1 MSPGGVGGTPSQFP
15 FKSGSSQR
23 FLWVMSTVTLEY
35 RAFIAYSHADARWAK
50 WLHLW
55 LEAFRVDRD
64 LGRDATGTI
73 RKTLRPIFRDR
84 DDITTGHTLT
94 NSTLTALDASRALIV
109 VCSPTSAKS
118 HYVTE
123 AIRLFKFRHPERP
136 IIPLI
141 IGGKPDDPQI
151 ECFPPSLKFKLD
163 TDGKVTD
170 KPIEVLAA
178 DTREDGDGQDLALA
192 KIVAGLLGVSSDEI
206 FRHSERGFRSAQ
218 RERRLRARIARI
230 KGGINLGI
238 KGGIAATF
246 VALIALA
253 SAFAYFDHQKRQTL
267 ADIEALRTKFGA
279 IDTARLSAPEA
290 EQSVIEAITS
300 IDEEAGRDP
309 RYATASELIGAG
321 KFEEAEPLLEAVAQ
335 DKKNLPVGHNK
346 EAAEAFRNLAS
357 IAAISDLPKARGY
370 YAEAAALDPDHVKG
384 MFWSGWF
391 QAEAGSLNEAE
402 AAYRRVIQTA
412 KMGEDAQILYW
423 AHLGVGDICFSR
435 GDLSAAIGEY
445 QAASELADRL
455 TKADP
460 NHNGW
465 QGDLRVAYSRAGDLL
480 AAQGNL
486 AEALKT
492 YRKGLVITERL
503 AKADPGNAGW
513 QRDLVASYGRIG
525 LVLARQGDA
534 TLARDAF
541 YRGRAIAARLREQ
554 FADDVQLPKQLAAFD
569 KQIATITPTP

>member
-1 MSPGGVGGTPSQFP
+1 M
-15 FKSGSSQR
+15 
-23 FLWVMSTVTLEY
+23 LEY
-35 RAFIAYSHADARWAK
+35 RAFIAYSDADARWAK

-73 RKTLRPIFRDR
+73 HKTLRPIFRDR
-84 DDITTGHTLT
+84 DDITTGPTLT

-123 AIRLFKFRHPERP
+123 SIRLFKSRHPERP

-141 IGGKPDDPQI
+141 IGGKPNDPQI

-178 DTREDGDGQDLALA
+178 DTREEGDGQDLALA
-192 KIVAGLLGVSSDEI
+192 KIVAGLLGVSSDEV

-238 KGGIAATF
+238 KGGIATAF

-253 SAFAYFDHQKRQTL
+253 SAFAYFDYQKRQTL

-279 IDTARLSAPEA
+279 IDTARVSAPEA

-300 IDEEAGRDP
+300 IGEEAGRDP

-321 KFEEAEPLLEAVAQ
+321 KSEEAEPLLEAVAE

-346 EAAEAFRNLAS
+346 EAAKAFRNLAS
-357 IAAISDLPKARGY
+357 IAAISDPRKARGY

-391 QAEAGSLNEAE
+391 QAEAGSFNEAE
-402 AAYRRVIQTA
+402 ASYRRVIRTA
-412 KMGEDAQILYW
+412 KMGEDDQILYW

-435 GDLSAAIGEY
+435 GDLSGAIAEY
-445 QAASELADRL
+445 QAATSELANR
-455 TKADP
+455 KADP
-460 NHNGW
+460 DHDGW
-465 QGDLRVAYSRAGDLL
+465 QRDFRVAYSRAGDLL

-492 YRKGLVITERL
+492 YRKGLVIIERL

-513 QRDLVASYGRIG
+513 QRNLVASYGRIG
-525 LVLARQGDA
+525 LVLARQGEA

-541 YRGRAIAARLREQ
+541 YRGRAIAARLRGQ

-569 KQIATITPTP
+569 EQIATITPTP